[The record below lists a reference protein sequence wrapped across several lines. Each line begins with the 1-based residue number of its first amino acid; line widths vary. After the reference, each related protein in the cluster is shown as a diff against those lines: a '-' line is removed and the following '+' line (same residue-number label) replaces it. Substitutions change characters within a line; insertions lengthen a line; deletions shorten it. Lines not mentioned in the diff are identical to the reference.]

1 MKLILI
7 AIAIAALLGWFTQ
20 YISTLTLMWY
30 LTEKGFPLP
39 SDADLKKGSRYVV
52 SHLFRD
58 FGSGKR

>member
-1 MKLILI
+1 MNFVWAGIT
-7 AIAIAALLGWFTQ
+7 AAALIGWLSQ

-30 LTEKGFPLP
+30 LTEKGFPIP

-58 FGSGKR
+58 FCSGKR